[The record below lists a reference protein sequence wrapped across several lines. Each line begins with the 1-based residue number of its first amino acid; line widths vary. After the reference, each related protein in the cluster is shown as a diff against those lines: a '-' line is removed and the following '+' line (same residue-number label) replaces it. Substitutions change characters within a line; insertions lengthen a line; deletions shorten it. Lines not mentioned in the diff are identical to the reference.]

1 MRKIPFFAFP
11 LTFLLT
17 ATSQE
22 ANGQADDLK
31 LIDSLTA
38 IVSFESKDTSNIRN
52 LCRLSAACFV
62 IKYDKGIEIGKIALK
77 LSRSVNN
84 KSLEGWSLE
93 AIGKNYWGKNQFSE
107 ALRYHTESLHIFTTI
122 NEYNGMVKAQMSIS
136 SNAFAQN
143 QLKTALNYYTSALE
157 LAKYKIKD
165 PVLIAGNNGV
175 LQCIAMTYHAMGNK
189 EKAIAVLN
197 EAEQVLLKHNLT
209 KHRIGVHYL
218 YGDVLAYHNQI
229 EAAEDELNKGLNIAL
244 GMNDHYWCGKI
255 EDQLAYI
262 EKNRSNYIKSI
273 SHSKTALNHFT
284 QGRIEGHM
292 AKSHSDIAATVL
304 DAIKNNYLLDIK
316 NPLQYAI
323 NNLEEALKLARPIS
337 HYTKLMEYE
346 KYLSDAYALQGNFK
360 KSLEAYKSFRN
371 YQDSVYNI
379 DREKDFVR
387 QILELEFN
395 KKTDSIK
402 SINRL
407 DSIKLKNLEQK
418 TALKN
423 ASIQKMWMY
432 FVGFFL
438 FAIGIGWYLY
448 REKKN
453 RIRTLQLMIEN
464 EKIQQQTQER
474 ELQKKINDLS
484 HGALQSQ
491 LNPHFIFN
499 CLNSIKL
506 YIEENQKENASHY
519 LSRFAMLMRKA
530 LDATSNE
537 TISLYDEIE
546 LASLYLEME
555 AMRLKTKLSWNIH
568 CTENVDAELIQIPPM
583 LLQPFVE
590 NAIWHGIMPTEGGGI
605 IKIEIDYNKENDE
618 VVIAIYDNG
627 KGLRNS
633 KENYKAR
640 QIKHVSR
647 GIQMIEERLLMFG
660 KKYQKVCTLNVHDI
674 EIVGQTGTSVII
686 TIKSI

>member
-1 MRKIPFFAFP
+1 LRKIPIFALS

-17 ATSQE
+17 AASQA
-22 ANGQADDLK
+22 ANGQADDMK
-31 LIDSLTA
+31 LIDSLSA

-62 IKYDKGIEIGKIALK
+62 IKYDKGIEIGNTALN
-77 LSRSVNN
+77 LARSIRH
-84 KSLEGWSLE
+84 KSLEAAALE
-93 AIGKNYWGKNQFSE
+93 SIGKNYWGKNQFSE
-107 ALRYHTESLHIFTTI
+107 ALRYHTEALQIFTST
-122 NEYNGMVKAQMSIS
+122 NDYNGMVKAQMSIA

-143 QLKTALNYYTSALE
+143 QLKTALHYYSLALE
-157 LAKYKIKD
+157 ITRNKIKD
-165 PVLIAGNNGV
+165 PELIAGNNGV
-175 LQCIAMTYHAMGNK
+175 LQCMAMTYHAMGNK

-197 EAEQVLLKHNLT
+197 EAEKVLIKHNLL

-218 YGDVLAYHNQI
+218 YGDVLAFHNQI
-229 EAAEDELNKGLNIAL
+229 EAAEDELNKGLKIAL
-244 GMNDHYWCGKI
+244 GIKDPYWCGKI

-262 EKNRSNYIKSI
+262 EKNRSNYVKSI
-273 SHSKTALNHFT
+273 WHSKTALNHFT
-284 QGRIEGHM
+284 EGRIEGHM

-304 DAIKNNYLLDIK
+304 DAIKNNYLLEIE

-323 NNLEEALKLARPIS
+323 NNLEEALILARPIS
-337 HYTKLMEYE
+337 HYTRLMEYE
-346 KYLSDAYALQGNFK
+346 KYLADAYALQGNFK
-360 KSLEAYKSFRN
+360 KSLEAYKNFRN
-371 YQDSVYNI
+371 YQDSVYNV

-418 TALKN
+418 AALKN

-484 HGALQSQ
+484 HAALQSQ

-519 LSRFAMLMRKA
+519 LSRFALLMRKA

-537 TISLYDEIE
+537 TISLFDEIE

-555 AMRLKTKLSWNIH
+555 SMRLKTKLSWNIH
-568 CTENVDAELIQIPPM
+568 CAAHVDAELIQIPPM

-590 NAIWHGIMPTEGGGI
+590 NAIWHGLMPTEGGGI

-618 VVIAIYDNG
+618 VVITIIDNG

-633 KENYKAR
+633 KDNYTTR

-647 GIQMIEERLLMFG
+647 GIQMIEERLQMFA
-660 KKYQKVCTLNVHDI
+660 KKYQKVCTLNVLDI
-674 EIVGQTGTSVII
+674 DNGDQTGTSVII